1 MNLEK
6 KKEIVARMLG
16 VGKGRIKFD
25 SERLQDIE
33 DAVTKQELR
42 ALIKEGAIKIE
53 QVKGQKTKKE
63 KEKRKGPG
71 SRKGKKTARM
81 GKKERWVKQ
90 VRALRRYLKSVKSQ
104 IPKQLYWQAY
114 RKIKG
119 GEIKTVNRLK
129 EFLSGAA

>member
-16 VGKGRIKFD
+16 VGKSRIKFNQD
-25 SERLQDIE
+25 RITDIE

-42 ALIKEGAIKIE
+42 ALIKDGAISILP
-53 QVKGQKTKKE
+53 VKGQTTKK
-63 KEKRKGPG
+63 KVKRRGYG

-81 GKKERWVKQ
+81 GKKERWVRQ
-90 VRALRRYLKSVKSQ
+90 VRALRKYLKAVKGQ
-104 IPKQLYWQAY
+104 ITKDKYWEAY

-119 GEIKTVNRLK
+119 GEIRTVARLK
-129 EFLSGAA
+129 EYLGGKL

>member
-6 KKEIVARMLG
+6 KKQIIAKMLG

-25 SERLQDIE
+25 PEKISDIE

-42 ALIKEGAIKIE
+42 SLINDGVISIVS
-53 QVKGQKTKKE
+53 VKGQKTKKE
-63 KEKRKGPG
+63 EKKRRGYG

-90 VRALRRYLKSVKSQ
+90 VRALRNYLKSVKSQ
-104 IPKQLYWQAY
+104 VSKEKYWEAY

-119 GEIKTVNRLK
+119 GEIKTIARLK
-129 EFLSGAA
+129 EYLGGSS